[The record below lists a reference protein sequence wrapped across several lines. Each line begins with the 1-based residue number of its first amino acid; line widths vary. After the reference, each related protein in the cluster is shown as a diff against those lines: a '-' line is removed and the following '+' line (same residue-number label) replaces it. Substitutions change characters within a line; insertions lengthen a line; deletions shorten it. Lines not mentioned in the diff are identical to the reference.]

1 MYRTFVFLVIFAL
14 TPQGAHALESIN
26 GPAMTCPLKT
36 LKEGKSLS
44 LESLKGK
51 VVYLDFWASWCGPCA
66 LSFPYMTEVAKKHK
80 DEGLELVAVSVD
92 ESREEAEAFLSTHPT
107 NFTVVH
113 DPNGDCPKAYGL
125 ETMPTSY
132 LIDRKGNL
140 REVHRGFSNS
150 DRQELS
156 KAIDGLLKEK
166 P

>member
-1 MYRTFVFLVIFAL
+1 
-14 TPQGAHALESIN
+14 
-26 GPAMTCPLKT
+26 
-36 LKEGKSLS
+36 
-44 LESLKGK
+44 
-51 VVYLDFWASWCGPCA
+51 
-66 LSFPYMTEVAKKHK
+66 MTEVAKKHK